1 MLTEVYLRADT
12 RIDEQPVPIE
22 ATIGKDFFLQLA
34 RPATLGTPVSFGYWL
49 NETYKT
55 KVNLLILDDLD
66 GDSIAST
73 RELRALEK
81 TNPGELVSR
90 LERHLAKQGIPEKVQ
105 NLLSKALLA
114 KITIIDLLIDG
125 RKSDGAE
132 VTDSSGLKLRFG
144 LEVSFETS
152 SGLDILPNIILDK
165 VTLIVSRFPQ
175 GYKFP
180 PRAPIPTIEPVG
192 EPVALPEPKR
202 AGGSIS
208 FSDNPAKDG
217 TITLNGVVWTFVDK
231 APTGNQTQRGNDLGA
246 TIDALVANLKAST
259 NAEIGKC
266 AYAADEAKKQLIITF
281 KEAGEAGKGFT
292 LAADANSKGTPSGAT
307 LVIEEPDVPAAP
319 VYATGWITFADN
331 PDKDGTI
338 TLNGASWTFVDQ
350 APAGNQTEI
359 GKDLGATIDALVANL
374 KASTD
379 AEIAKCSYAADKP
392 KKQLVITFKE
402 AGEAGK
408 DFTIAADAKSKGTP
422 SGATLSVAT

>member
-217 TITLNGVVWTFVDK
+217 TITLNG
-231 APTGNQTQRGNDLGA
+231 
-246 TIDALVANLKAST
+246 
-259 NAEIGKC
+259 
-266 AYAADEAKKQLIITF
+266 
-281 KEAGEAGKGFT
+281 
-292 LAADANSKGTPSGAT
+292 
-307 LVIEEPDVPAAP
+307 
-319 VYATGWITFADN
+319 
-331 PDKDGTI
+331 
-338 TLNGASWTFVDQ
+338 ASWTFVDQ

-374 KASTD
+374 KPRQTPRSASARMPPTSPRSSSSSPSRRPERPAKTSRLPPMPNRRERLPEQRSASPPD
-379 AEIAKCSYAADKP
+379 IAGPRQAR
-392 KKQLVITFKE
+392 
-402 AGEAGK
+402 G
-408 DFTIAADAKSKGTP
+408 
-422 SGATLSVAT
+422 